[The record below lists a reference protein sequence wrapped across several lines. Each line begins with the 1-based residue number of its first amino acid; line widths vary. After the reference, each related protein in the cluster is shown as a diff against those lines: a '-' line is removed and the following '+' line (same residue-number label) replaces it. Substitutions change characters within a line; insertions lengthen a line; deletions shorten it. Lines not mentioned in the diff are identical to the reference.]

1 MFLRE
6 GTVETSEWE
15 EIYFWQHSR
24 HGTVVELFT
33 LITSPLM
40 PAAVWNQSGPSGPGK
55 SLMWRAFVV
64 WWGLLKE
71 GEGGGKKRN
80 IVTGFFKISQ
90 LPPTSLVAYKKR
102 VIVCICVFLSAF
114 EITVTNQCD
123 REQLRIIVS
132 FLMCFRVVALLWV
145 STTSQKKKV
154 LGWFKLFSLSED
166 PTTIGYWCYLMVVF
180 FFLLNNSC
188 HLVLMVW
195 AANCKLQ

>member
-15 EIYFWQHSR
+15 EVYFWQHSR

-64 WWGLLKE
+64 CWGLLQ
-71 GEGGGKKRN
+71 KKRN

-90 LPPTSLVAYKKR
+90 LPPTSLVAYKNR
-102 VIVCICVFLSAF
+102 VIVCICVFLSVL
-114 EITVTNQCD
+114 EITVINQRD
-123 REQLRIIVS
+123 RPGEQLRIMFS
-132 FLMCFRVVALLWV
+132 FLTYF
-145 STTSQKKKV
+145 KV
-154 LGWFKLFSLSED
+154 I
-166 PTTIGYWCYLMVVF
+166 PVF
-180 FFLLNNSC
+180 C
-188 HLVLMVW
+188 TVGRI
-195 AANCKLQ
+195 